1 MLNGALLNDSPHT
14 DAPADSP
21 RNPGLTA
28 ESNQSP
34 WSWRR
39 IVAAS
44 VVVALSYYGAA
55 KLGAVF
61 KFPSAP
67 SVSAL
72 WAPNAILMAAFLV
85 TPPRYWWAYLVA
97 LVPAHAVAQFSDTPL
112 DRLVIQYFT
121 NCALAL
127 LGAGTLL
134 RLDRPP
140 WRFDRL
146 RSVANLI
153 LWAGLAAPLVTSLL
167 MATAFILFNLP
178 GPFWL
183 TVVVRTLTN
192 TFATLAL
199 VPLIVQIPR
208 ILRARRIRWRQPRML
223 ETLVLATLLMVV
235 GTLVFVVPLAPSIP
249 AGALLYAPLPLLLW
263 AAIRMGTTGVCWSVL
278 ALGGLSTW
286 GVLHGAGP
294 FMSHV
299 AVNVALSLVCYLV
312 VTLIALLLLAALLQ
326 ERDAAGS
333 ARERI
338 STLHRAVLASL
349 EDQIAVLDC
358 NGFVLELNE
367 SWRCNSRRVLG
378 RMRELQPGDNY
389 FDVCEAARGRD
400 EFIDTLA
407 VATGEVLAHEQS
419 MRRIEFSRKDRDR
432 VYWFEAHIEPLRRAD
447 GGAVLTLTDITAR
460 IQAEQEVRAQ
470 QHQLTHLTRAAML
483 GEFAGAV
490 AHEINQPLAAILS
503 NSEAGVALLNRQ
515 PPDLRGVRET
525 LKDIISCDRRAMQVI
540 QRLRLLFRQGEIWC
554 ESHDLNEIVCEA
566 LTLARSELMDHQ
578 VTVEAQFAADL
589 SPVWCDRVQIQQV
602 LLNLFR
608 NACEAMASTPAA
620 ERRLIVTTMNGPEPA
635 QVDLLVQDYGSG
647 IPEDSLE
654 HIFAP
659 SFTTKQRGMGLGLA
673 ICRSIL
679 SAHGGSL
686 RAENMAHGARLH
698 VLLQRAQ
705 FGGGRT
711 QATFTSN

>member
-1 MLNGALLNDSPHT
+1 MHNGAPNDSPAA
-14 DAPADSP
+14 DAPNDSP
-21 RNPGLTA
+21 RNAGLTA
-28 ESNQSP
+28 EPNLSP
-34 WSWRR
+34 WSPRR
-39 IVAAS
+39 IAATALC
-44 VVVALSYYGAA
+44 VALSYYVVA

-61 KFPSAP
+61 AFPPPAP
-67 SVSAL
+67 VSAL
-72 WAPNAILMAAFLV
+72 WAPNAILMAAFLL
-85 TPPRYWWAYLVA
+85 TPPRYWWAYLTA
-97 LVPAHAVAQFSDTPL
+97 LVPAHLLAQVTDTEPA
-112 DRLVIQYFT
+112 RMVIQYFA
-121 NCALAL
+121 NCGLAL

-134 RLDRPP
+134 RIDGPP

-146 RSVANLI
+146 RSVTRLI

-167 MATAFILFNLP
+167 MAAAFAPLGLLRNT
-178 GPFWL
+178 FWL

-192 TFATLAL
+192 AFATLAL
-199 VPLIVQIPR
+199 VPLIAQIPR
-208 ILRARRIRWRQPRML
+208 VVRARGIRWRRSRML
-223 ETLVLATLLMVV
+223 ETLVLTALLIVV
-235 GTLVFVVPLAPSIP
+235 GTCVFIVHITPSIP

-263 AAIRMGTTGVCWSVL
+263 AALRTGTTGVCWSML
-278 ALGGLSTW
+278 ALGILSTW
-286 GVLHGAGP
+286 GVLHGSGP
-294 FMSHV
+294 FQHQELQS
-299 AVNVALSLVCYLV
+299 VALSLVCYLV
-312 VTLIALLLLAALLQ
+312 VTLIALLLLAALLH

-349 EDQIAVLDC
+349 EDQIAVLDRD
-358 NGFVLELNE
+358 GFVLELNE
-367 SWRCNSRRVLG
+367 SWRRNSRRVLG
-378 RMRELQPGDNY
+378 RLRELQPGDNY
-389 FDVCEAARGRD
+389 LDACDDARGRD
-400 EFIDTLA
+400 EFLDTLA
-407 VATGEVLAHEQS
+407 AATAAVLAHEQS
-419 MRRIEFSRKDRDR
+419 RRQIEFSRKERDV
-432 VYWFEAHIEPLRRAD
+432 VYWFEARIEPLRRAD
-447 GGAVLTLTDITAR
+447 GGAVLTVTDITAR
-460 IQAEQEVRAQ
+460 IQAEQAVRAQ
-470 QHQLTHLTRAAML
+470 QHELTHLTRAAML

-503 NSEAGVALLNRQ
+503 NSEAAVALLNRQ
-515 PPDLRGVRET
+515 MPDLLGVRET
-525 LKDIISCDRRAMQVI
+525 LRDIISCDRRAMQVI

-608 NACEAMASTPAA
+608 NACEAMDSTPAP
-620 ERRLIVTTMNGPEPA
+620 ERRLIVTTTNGPEPA

-647 IPEDSLE
+647 IPEGSLE

-686 RAENMAHGARLH
+686 RAEKVTRGARLH
-698 VLLQRAQ
+698 VLLKRAQ
-705 FGGGRT
+705 FAGGRT
-711 QATFTSN
+711 RSRFTSN